1 MYLETKILYLYT
13 LSPLHVGAGSSLS
26 AVDLPI
32 QREKVTGFPIIQ
44 ASSLKGALRDAAY
57 QKGMNSQ
64 LLDAIFGP
72 AKPDYASALGV
83 GDAHILLFP
92 VRSIKGVF
100 AWTTCLSAL
109 QRWTRTIGD
118 VHPLPKIP
126 LSEPGIG
133 ETPGCYALGGVVDN
147 SQSVILEDILLRKVN
162 IPDEEGGNQV
172 LHDIADWIADH
183 CMALSEFWKN
193 SLKNKL
199 VILRDDDFTYLVQ
212 YATEVQTRIRIVPD
226 TKTVESGALWTE
238 EELPVDTLL
247 YAPVHARRFMIPKE
261 KQPDTLKEFVDS
273 NPAAEAVNILTKVE
287 EGIGDTLQIGGEETL
302 AAGITKLTWV

>member
-13 LSPLHVGAGSSLS
+13 ISPLHVGAGSSLS

-118 VHPLPKIP
+118 VHPLPQIP
-126 LSEPGIG
+126 LSEPATG

-147 SQSVILEDILLRKVN
+147 NQSVILEDLLLKNVN
-162 IPDEEGGNQV
+162 IPESEGGNQI
-172 LHDIADWIADH
+172 LHDIADWIADR
-183 CMALSEFWKN
+183 CIALNEFWKN
-193 SLKNKL
+193 SIKNKL

-226 TKTVESGALWTE
+226 TKTVEPGALWTE
-238 EELPVDTLL
+238 EDLPVDALL
-247 YAPVHARRFMIPKE
+247 YAPLHARRFMIPKD
-261 KQPDTLKEFVDS
+261 KQPATLQEFVDS
-273 NPAAEAVNILTKVE
+273 DPNIETVKILTTVE
-287 EGIGDTLQIGGEETL
+287 KGIGDTLQIGGDETVG
-302 AAGITKLTWV
+302 AGLTKLAWL